1 MIRKIMALTLLASM
15 MLTLSAKKK
24 NTSATKIDT
33 RTIYMYGISPSFND
47 TIVYMTDVQVV
58 DSAYFES
65 KHILGGFTSYV
76 DQLNTYFKEK
86 GDARRT
92 NTVYFK
98 KTRKKAEKAYTK
110 LRRKYNVPEIELKII
125 PTGEFTFK
133 TVGKEDKQE

>member
-1 MIRKIMALTLLASM
+1 M
-15 MLTLSAKKK
+15 MLPLSAKKK
-24 NTSATKIDT
+24 NTQATRLETK
-33 RTIYMYGISPSFND
+33 TIYMYGLSPSFND

-58 DSAYFES
+58 DGAYFVS

-76 DQLNTYFKEK
+76 DQLNSYFKEK
-86 GDARRT
+86 GDARRI

-110 LRRKYNVPEIELKII
+110 LRRKYNVPGTELKII

-133 TVGKEDKQE
+133 TVCQEEKQE

>member
-58 DSAYFES
+58 DSAY
-65 KHILGGFTSYV
+65 LGGFTSYV

-110 LRRKYNVPEIELKII
+110 LRRKYNVPGIELKII

>member
-58 DSAYFES
+58 DSAYF
-65 KHILGGFTSYV
+65 
-76 DQLNTYFKEK
+76 
-86 GDARRT
+86 
-92 NTVYFK
+92 
-98 KTRKKAEKAYTK
+98 
-110 LRRKYNVPEIELKII
+110 
-125 PTGEFTFK
+125 
-133 TVGKEDKQE
+133 